1 MGSEISHQQ
10 PCLASLVSVEDP
22 WECSGNL
29 DLLAGQPGV
38 PNLTIF
44 IAGDRNVVHSPKL
57 ETGSRE
63 HLELH
68 RAQDKGLEIC
78 GGSREQREL
87 HYRFENLLVSLQ
99 TLQEISLVSSVG
111 VGSLGEG

>member
-1 MGSEISHQQ
+1 M
-10 PCLASLVSVEDP
+10 
-22 WECSGNL
+22 
-29 DLLAGQPGV
+29 LAGQPGV
-38 PNLTIF
+38 SNLTIF

-78 GGSREQREL
+78 WRSQEERGL
-87 HYRFENLLVSLQ
+87 HYRSTENLLLFLADAS
-99 TLQEISLVSSVG
+99 G
-111 VGSLGEG
+111 N

>member
-1 MGSEISHQQ
+1 M
-10 PCLASLVSVEDP
+10 
-22 WECSGNL
+22 
-29 DLLAGQPGV
+29 LAGQPGV
-38 PNLTIF
+38 SNLTIF

-78 GGSREQREL
+78 GRSQEERGL
-87 HYRFENLLVSLQ
+87 HYRSTENLLLFLADAS
-99 TLQEISLVSSVG
+99 G
-111 VGSLGEG
+111 N